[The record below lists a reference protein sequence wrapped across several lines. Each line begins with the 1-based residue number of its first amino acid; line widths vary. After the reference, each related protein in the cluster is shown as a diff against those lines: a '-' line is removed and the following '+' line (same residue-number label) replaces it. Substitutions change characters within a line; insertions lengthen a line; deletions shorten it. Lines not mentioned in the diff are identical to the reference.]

1 MHNPLARQFGNID
14 IYLFDQLLRGN
25 ITPGMTVLDCGCGG
39 GRNLMYFLQHGFD
52 VRAVD
57 EELAAIDAVR
67 HMARE
72 LAPGLSPQN
81 FRVELV
87 EAMSFAGASVDVV
100 LSNAVLHF
108 ARDEQQFRAMVSE
121 MWRVLRPGGL
131 LFCRLA
137 SDIGMEGRFRQ
148 IEPRVFEVLDGSVRF
163 LVNARLLLQITREL
177 NGELVDPIKTT
188 IVHEQRCMTT
198 WVVRK
203 EMATGKVDPIR

>member
-1 MHNPLARQFGNID
+1 MHNALARQFGNID

-39 GRNLMYFLQHGFD
+39 GRNLVYLLQHDFH

-57 EELAAIDAVR
+57 AEPDAIEAVR
-67 HMARE
+67 QMASV
-72 LAPGLSPQN
+72 LAPKLSSQN
-81 FRVELV
+81 FRVEPV
-87 EAMSFAGASVDVV
+87 EAMSFADASTDVV

-108 ARDEQQFRAMVSE
+108 ARDEVHFRAMVRE

-137 SDIGMEGRFRQ
+137 SDIGMEGRFRR
-148 IEPRVFEVLDGSVRF
+148 IEPRVFELLDGSVRF
-163 LVNARLLLQITREL
+163 LVDAGLLIDVTRAL
-177 NGELVDPIKTT
+177 GGELVDPIKTT

-203 EMATGKVDPIR
+203 GAHPRWPVE

>member
-1 MHNPLARQFGNID
+1 MHNPLASQFGNID

-39 GRNLMYFLQHGFD
+39 GRNLVYFLQNDFD

-57 EELAAIDAVR
+57 AEPDAINSVR
-67 HMARE
+67 QMARE
-72 LAPGLSPQN
+72 LAPKLSLQN

-87 EAMSFAGASVDVV
+87 EAMSFADTSVDVV

-108 ARDEQQFRAMVSE
+108 ARDEQHFRAMVRE

-137 SDIGMEGRFRQ
+137 SDIGMEGRFRP
-148 IEPRVFEVLDGSVRF
+148 IEPRVFELLDGTVRF
-163 LVNARLLLQITREL
+163 LVDARLLLQIAREL
-177 NGELVDPIKTT
+177 GGELVDPIKTT

-203 EMATGKVDPIR
+203 EMVTGSGT

>member
-1 MHNPLARQFGNID
+1 MHNPLAIQFGNID

-25 ITPGMTVLDCGCGG
+25 LTPGMTVLDCGCGG
-39 GRNLMYFLQHGFD
+39 GRNLVYLLQNGFD

-57 EELAAIDAVR
+57 AEPDASDAVR
-67 HMARE
+67 QMARV
-72 LAPGLSPQN
+72 LAPKLSPQN
-81 FRVELV
+81 FRVESV
-87 EAMSFAGASVDVV
+87 EAMSFADASADVV

-108 ARDEQQFRAMVSE
+108 ARDEDQFRGMVRE

-137 SDIGMEGRFRQ
+137 SDIGMEGRFQR
-148 IEPRVFEVLDGSVRF
+148 IEPRVFELLDGSVRF
-163 LVNARLLLQITREL
+163 LVDAGLLIDVTRAL
-177 NGELVDPIKTT
+177 GGELVDPIKTT

-203 EMATGKVDPIR
+203 GAHSRSQAE

>member
-1 MHNPLARQFGNID
+1 MHNPLASQFGNID

-25 ITPGMTVLDCGCGG
+25 ITPSMTVLDCGCGG
-39 GRNLMYFLQHGFD
+39 GRNLVYFLQHGFD
-52 VRAVD
+52 VYAVD
-57 EELAAIDAVR
+57 AEPDAIDVVR

-72 LAPGLSPQN
+72 LAPKLSAQN

-87 EAMSFAGASVDVV
+87 EAMSMPDASVHVV

-108 ARDEQQFRAMVSE
+108 ARDEQNFRAMVRE

-137 SDIGMEGRFRQ
+137 SDIGMEGKFRR
-148 IEPRVFEVLDGSVRF
+148 IESRVFELLDGSVRF
-163 LVNARLLLQITREL
+163 LVDARLLEAVTREL
-177 NGELVDPIKTT
+177 GGELVDPIKTT

-203 EMATGKVDPIR
+203 GAHSHRRAE